1 MDLILILLIIFIP
14 IIAQI
19 GINNAYSTNSRID
32 NDLKI
37 TGKDVARKIL
47 DKNGLQNVEIVC
59 VNGELTDHY
68 DPRKK
73 RVSLST
79 NIYNG
84 KSISA
89 AAVAAHEVGHAIQ
102 DKEGYFF
109 LKLRRFLVPI
119 VNIASHISTIF
130 IFIGFAI
137 EALDIVNIGIYLLLV
152 GLLFQLITLPVEFN
166 ASARAKVQLKKCGL
180 YSDEN
185 TNGTNSVL
193 NAAALTYVAGFLA
206 QALQIFRLI
215 LISRDNDR

>member
-19 GINNAYSTNSRID
+19 GINSAYSTNSRID
-32 NDLKI
+32 NDSKI